1 MYSCGYTDGVL
12 NYNQDTH
19 RQRSVTWC
27 DSTGGTAG
35 AFDFTTKGI
44 LQEAVQRREYWR
56 LVDTQGKP
64 PGLVGMWPSR
74 AFTFIDN
81 HDTGSTLN
89 HWPFPSQHVA
99 LGYAYILTH
108 PGTPTV
114 FYDHFYQEKD
124 GVSAFMGLPNS
135 HSLNQPPCTKE
146 GREPGP
152 STVDE
157 RTLRLHP

>member
-1 MYSCGYTDGVL
+1 MQIIECSATFYVDVPLLMAASL
-12 NYNQDTH
+12 HQDNH
-19 RQRSVTWC
+19 RQRTVKWC
-27 DSTGGTAG
+27 DATGGTSG

-56 LVDTQGKP
+56 LVDSQGKP

-89 HWPFPSQHVA
+89 HWPFPAQYVP

-114 FYDHFYQEKD
+114 FYDHFYQ
-124 GVSAFMGLPNS
+124 VS
-135 HSLNQPPCTKE
+135 
-146 GREPGP
+146 
-152 STVDE
+152 
-157 RTLRLHP
+157 